1 MFRNRNQILIIAI
14 ISAAISGAAIIPN
27 VISAQSS
34 SSSKVSPSIVS
45 QNEKPAPNPLNL
57 TEVQKQQ
64 LRKLNEETLQLIQ
77 AELTPEQR
85 TRFAAELKKGD
96 RNAAWR
102 AMNLT
107 RGQRERIIAINKTAN
122 EERETIFTAEQ
133 RSQVEKRRASV
144 PSK

>member
-1 MFRNRNQILIIAI
+1 MFRNRNQLLVIAI
-14 ISAAISGAAIIPN
+14 ISATISGAAIIPN

-64 LRKLNEETLQLIQ
+64 LRKLNEETSQLIQ

-107 RGQRERIIAINKTAN
+107 RAQRERIIAINKSAN
-122 EERETIFTAEQ
+122 EERQTIFTAEQ
-133 RSQVEKRRASV
+133 ISQAEKRRASV
-144 PSK
+144 LSK

>member
-1 MFRNRNQILIIAI
+1 
-14 ISAAISGAAIIPN
+14 
-27 VISAQSS
+27 
-34 SSSKVSPSIVS
+34 
-45 QNEKPAPNPLNL
+45 
-57 TEVQKQQ
+57 
-64 LRKLNEETLQLIQ
+64 LNEETLQLIQ

-107 RGQRERIIAINKTAN
+107 RVQRERIIAINKTAN